1 VWRITE
7 KKNIAVSPMKY
18 EPTARQGASFYEILM
33 QPFMDNDMSAPTDW
47 ELIDIVQEVFDT
59 LDDAD
64 KEILNEIFFQQ
75 NTYEV
80 AKTNI
85 GIKAKSHAWRKTRR
99 ALNNLKKA
107 LLEHET
113 FRSKY
118 ASTYTDNLG

>member
-1 VWRITE
+1 
-7 KKNIAVSPMKY
+7 
-18 EPTARQGASFYEILM
+18 
-33 QPFMDNDMSAPTDW
+33 MSAPTDW
-47 ELIDIVQEVFDT
+47 ELIDIVQTVFDT
-59 LDDAD
+59 LNETD

-99 ALNNLKKA
+99 ALNNLKSA
-107 LLEHET
+107 LLANET

-118 ASTYTDNLG
+118 ATTYTKNLG

>member
-1 VWRITE
+1 
-7 KKNIAVSPMKY
+7 MKY

>member
-1 VWRITE
+1 
-7 KKNIAVSPMKY
+7 
-18 EPTARQGASFYEILM
+18 
-33 QPFMDNDMSAPTDW
+33 MSAPTDW

>member
-1 VWRITE
+1 
-7 KKNIAVSPMKY
+7 MKY
-18 EPTARQGASFYEILM
+18 EPTARQGVSFYEILM

-99 ALNNLKKA
+99 ELNNLKKA

>member
-1 VWRITE
+1 
-7 KKNIAVSPMKY
+7 MKY

-33 QPFMDNDMSAPTDW
+33 QPFMDDDMSAPTDW
-47 ELIDIVQEVFDT
+47 ELIDLVQEVFDT

-107 LLEHET
+107 LLENET

>member
-1 VWRITE
+1 
-7 KKNIAVSPMKY
+7 MKY
-18 EPTARQGASFYEILM
+18 EPTARQGVSFYEILM

-47 ELIDIVQEVFDT
+47 ELIDIVQGVFDT

>member
-1 VWRITE
+1 
-7 KKNIAVSPMKY
+7 MKY
-18 EPTARQGASFYEILM
+18 EPTARQGVSFYELLM

>member
-1 VWRITE
+1 
-7 KKNIAVSPMKY
+7 MKY

-47 ELIDIVQEVFDT
+47 ELIDLVQEVFDT

>member
-1 VWRITE
+1 
-7 KKNIAVSPMKY
+7 MKY
-18 EPTARQGASFYEILM
+18 EPTARQGVSFYEILM

>member
-1 VWRITE
+1 
-7 KKNIAVSPMKY
+7 
-18 EPTARQGASFYEILM
+18 
-33 QPFMDNDMSAPTDW
+33 MSAPTDW

-64 KEILNEIFFQQ
+64 KEILNESFFQQ

-85 GIKAKSHAWRKTRR
+85 GIKAKSHAWRKTPR

>member
-1 VWRITE
+1 
-7 KKNIAVSPMKY
+7 
-18 EPTARQGASFYEILM
+18 M

>member
-1 VWRITE
+1 
-7 KKNIAVSPMKY
+7 MKY
-18 EPTARQGASFYEILM
+18 EPIARQGASFYEILM
-33 QPFMDNDMSAPTDW
+33 QPFMDDDMSAPTDW

>member
-1 VWRITE
+1 
-7 KKNIAVSPMKY
+7 
-18 EPTARQGASFYEILM
+18 
-33 QPFMDNDMSAPTDW
+33 MSAPTGW

>member
-1 VWRITE
+1 
-7 KKNIAVSPMKY
+7 
-18 EPTARQGASFYEILM
+18 
-33 QPFMDNDMSAPTDW
+33 MDNDMSAPTDW

>member
-1 VWRITE
+1 
-7 KKNIAVSPMKY
+7 MKY
-18 EPTARQGASFYEILM
+18 EPTARQGVSFYEILM
-33 QPFMDNDMSAPTDW
+33 QPFMDNDMSAFTDW

-80 AKTNI
+80 AKNNI

-107 LLEHET
+107 LLQHET

-118 ASTYTDNLG
+118 ASTYADNLG

>member
-1 VWRITE
+1 
-7 KKNIAVSPMKY
+7 MKY
-18 EPTARQGASFYEILM
+18 EPTARQGVSFYEILM

-107 LLEHET
+107 LLQHET

>member
-1 VWRITE
+1 
-7 KKNIAVSPMKY
+7 
-18 EPTARQGASFYEILM
+18 
-33 QPFMDNDMSAPTDW
+33 MSAPTDW

-64 KEILNEIFFQQ
+64 KEILNEIFFKQ

>member
-1 VWRITE
+1 
-7 KKNIAVSPMKY
+7 
-18 EPTARQGASFYEILM
+18 
-33 QPFMDNDMSAPTDW
+33 MSAPTDW
-47 ELIDIVQEVFDT
+47 ELIDIVQGVFDT

>member
-1 VWRITE
+1 
-7 KKNIAVSPMKY
+7 MKY

-47 ELIDIVQEVFDT
+47 ELIDLVQEVFDT

-80 AKTNI
+80 AKDNI

-99 ALNNLKKA
+99 ALNNLKTA
-107 LLEHET
+107 LLKNET

-118 ASTYTDNLG
+118 AKTYTDNLG